1 MRVLVI
7 NPGATSTKVS
17 VFDEE
22 AEAFKANI
30 AHGAEELSVFP
41 TVAEQAPFRRALIE
55 AALKENGYAPSDFDA
70 VCGRGG
76 LFRHIPSGTYRVT
89 EKVISD
95 VKHAPYGQHASNL
108 GALLAKELADEAG
121 ILAFFV
127 DPVCVDELAD
137 VARVSGF
144 VGMERQ
150 SFFHA
155 LNQKSTA
162 RRAAELLQKSYETVN
177 LVVVHMGGGVSVA
190 AHERGRVVDVY
201 NVRDEGSFS
210 MDRGGSL
217 PATALIDY
225 CFSGKTKAEVKATL
239 EGKSGVYSYLGT
251 RDFKEVIA
259 RADAGEEQ
267 AKLVFDAMVYQH
279 AKDIGAMAAVL
290 SMDVD
295 AIVLTGGIAHSE
307 RVCEAIAGYV
317 KKIAPILVLAGEE
330 EMKSLAMGALRA
342 LRGGPVGEY

>member
-1 MRVLVI
+1 MQVLVI

-22 AEAFKANI
+22 NEVLKANV
-30 AHGAEELSVFP
+30 AHSAESLAGFSSIV
-41 TVAEQAPFRRALIE
+41 EQAPYRRALIE
-55 AALKENGYAPSDFDA
+55 AALKENGYALSGFDA

-76 LFRHIPSGTYRVT
+76 LLRHIPSGTYRVT
-89 EKVISD
+89 DKVIHD
-95 VKHAPYGQHASNL
+95 VYNPPFGQHASNL
-108 GALLAKELADEAG
+108 GSLLAKELADEAG
-121 ILAFFV
+121 IPAFFV
-127 DPVCVDELAD
+127 DPVSVDEMTD

-144 VGMERQ
+144 CGMERQ

-162 RRAAELLQKSYETVN
+162 RRAASSLGKAYEELN
-177 LVVVHMGGGVSVA
+177 LIVVHMGGGVSVA

-201 NVRDEGSFS
+201 NVRDEGSFA

-217 PATALIDY
+217 PTNAVIDF
-225 CFSGKTKAEVKATL
+225 CFSGIGKAEAKTTL
-239 EGKSGVYSYLGT
+239 ESKSGVYSYLGT

-259 RADAGEEQ
+259 RANAGDER
-267 AKLVFDAMVYQH
+267 AKLIFDAMIYQH

-290 SMDVD
+290 KMDVD
-295 AIVLTGGIAHSE
+295 AIVLTGGIAYGES
-307 RVCEAIAGYV
+307 VCKAIESYV
-317 KKIAPILVLAGEE
+317 GKIAPVLVFAGEE
-330 EMKSLAMGALRA
+330 EMRSLALGALRA

>member
-1 MRVLVI
+1 MRILVI

-22 AEAFKANI
+22 AEVLKVNV
-30 AHGAEELSVFP
+30 AHSADDLKEFSSIV
-41 TVAEQAPFRRALIE
+41 EQAPYRKALIE
-55 AALKENGYAPSDFDA
+55 KTLRENGYSMRDFDA

-76 LFRHIPSGTYRVT
+76 LLRHIPSGTYRVT
-89 EKVISD
+89 DRVIQD
-95 VKHAPYGQHASNL
+95 VKNPPFGQHASNL
-108 GALLAKELADEAG
+108 GSLLAKELADEAA
-121 ILAFFV
+121 LPAFFV
-127 DPVCVDELAD
+127 DPVSVDEMTD

-144 VGMERQ
+144 CGMERQ

-162 RRAAELLQKSYETVN
+162 RRAAETLNRPYEDLN
-177 LVVVHMGGGVSVA
+177 LIVVHMGGGVSVA

-217 PATALIDY
+217 PVNAVIDY
-225 CFSGKTKAEVKATL
+225 CFSGVTKAEAKSTL
-239 EGKSGVYSYLGT
+239 ESKSGVFSYLGT
-251 RDFKEVIA
+251 RDFKEVLA
-259 RADAGEEQ
+259 RADAGDAK

-290 SMDVD
+290 KMDVD
-295 AIVLTGGIAHSE
+295 AIVLTGGIAHGE
-307 RVCEAIAGYV
+307 RVCKAIESYV
-317 KKIAPILVLAGEE
+317 EKIAPVLVFAGEE
-330 EMKSLAMGALRA
+330 EMRSLALGALRA
-342 LRGGPVGEY
+342 LKGGPVGEY